1 MTTIVSKWMVKS
13 GFESNVAEIRPF
25 SQLFPPLQFSVPFSH
40 FSVQSSFCTYTST
53 IAIFQHYWHDSHLFM
68 DCFPQ
73 GVLHK
78 KTFFCVKTTELTQP
92 CYSTPFH
99 QLCCFKHT
107 VPKNVFAPYSKK
119 QVCFQTSDFH
129 QFWSTVSD
137 GSNYVRSSSSI
148 MKRWTCLSSF
158 DIRKTDVQVC

>member
-1 MTTIVSKWMVKS
+1 MSLKLDRFHS
-13 GFESNVAEIRPF
+13 F
-25 SQLFPPLQFSVPFSH
+25 FPL
-40 FSVQSSFCTYTST
+40 SSFPLPFPTFLCNHHSVLTHLA

-99 QLCCFKHT
+99 QLCCFKHI
-107 VPKNVFAPYSKK
+107 VPENNPAANSKK
-119 QVCFQTSDFH
+119 Y
-129 QFWSTVSD
+129 
-137 GSNYVRSSSSI
+137 SNKLSMKALVEKDILMKKQGEEMRKAPHFFYVH
-148 MKRWTCLSSF
+148 LSF
-158 DIRKTDVQVC
+158 FIL